1 MTFQE
6 SIHTVLVK
14 KYATFDGRAARSE
27 FWWFWL
33 FSVLVSVF
41 FGALG
46 LITGAV
52 ALFDGIDSLISL
64 AILLP
69 TLAVTCRRLH
79 DTERT
84 GWWQILPA
92 IPAILGVI
100 AFEVSN
106 AFTLGWIAVAIAVI
120 AFVVLIVWLAT
131 IGTPGPNRFGNDPL
145 KPETDAE
152 IFS

>member
-6 SIHTVLVK
+6 SINTVLIK
-14 KYATFDGRAARSE
+14 KYATFSGRAARSE

-33 FSVLVSVF
+33 FSVLLSVF
-41 FGALG
+41 FGGLG
-46 LITGAV
+46 LITGMIV
-52 ALFDGIDSLISL
+52 VFDSIDSLISL
-64 AILLP
+64 LILVP

-84 GWWQILPA
+84 GWWQVLPIIPGMLA
-92 IPAILGVI
+92 IFAL
-100 AFEVSN
+100 EVSN
-106 AFTLGWIAVAIAVI
+106 AFTLGWILVAIAGI
-120 AFVVLIVWLAT
+120 AFIVLIVWLAT
-131 IGTPGPNRFGNDPL
+131 LGTPGPNRFGNDPL